1 MELVKNYIG
10 SITKQGWVGIALA
23 LVFIIIVAVSK
34 KKYADK
40 VLGL

>member
-1 MELVKNYIG
+1 MVKFYIANM
-10 SITKQGWVGIALA
+10 SKETWVGIALA

-34 KKYADK
+34 KKYVDK